1 MGHYDRAGVSTMRGK
16 RVIGACASL
25 AVVAAIAAGPPGLGQ
40 ARDRTAAPGVAGR
53 AEASGSAASAFAVF
67 RRARVGTDALPEQL
81 AAWLASPEADPAL
94 RTLRV
99 AEARRAYAADGL
111 EIHLIP
117 RGDDGICM
125 VVEHDGALGTIGC
138 APVKSASDSATPITA
153 RGSRQTIV
161 VLPDGVDV
169 RAADAAGARVPV
181 TQGENVAVTRGGP
194 ADVSLAAP

>member
-1 MGHYDRAGVSTMRGK
+1 MRGK
-16 RVIGACASL
+16 RLIGACASL
-25 AVVAAIAAGPPGLGQ
+25 AVVAATAAGVPGLGQ
-40 ARDRTAAPGVAGR
+40 ARDRAAAPVGAGR

-67 RRARVGTDALPEQL
+67 RRARVGTDALPQRL

-99 AEARRAYAADGL
+99 AEARRAYVADGL
-111 EIHLIP
+111 EIHLVP
-117 RGDDGICM
+117 RGDDAVCM

-138 APVKSASDSATPITA
+138 APVTSASDPATPMTA

-161 VLPDGVDV
+161 VVPDGVDV
-169 RAADAAGARVPV
+169 RAAGAAGAPVPV